1 MVTPEV
7 YPLAAAAAGCTAAY
21 SVAGTDSG
29 HAREQDWTYTFYQI
43 SATAAAGWKFDHF
56 EWTQSQNDGPD
67 KSSSSYNNPTT
78 GTRYNY
84 LYDYTCDF
92 GPTYEAAGLVD
103 EVYTVNYCR
112 AVFVED
118 ATYGDITVTTTPD
131 PAAGGTTTPTT
142 ETHQYAGSPST
153 TFTLRATANAGY
165 RFFRWKLNG
174 VQVGTVSPLT
184 VTHYFATSAQT
195 FNYVGEFLPTGQI
208 LHGSGGAILHGS
220 GGSIIRAG

>member
-7 YPLAAAAAGCTAAY
+7 YPQAAAAAGCTASY
-21 SVAGTDSG
+21 SVDHTDNSTGSG
-29 HAREQDWTYTFYQI
+29 WSQSFTYYQL
-43 SATAAAGWKFDHF
+43 SASAAVGWRFDHF
-56 EWTQSQNDGPD
+56 EWTQTE
-67 KSSSSYNNPTT
+67 SSSSTTSKNYSSYNNPCTSN
-78 GTRYNY
+78 R
-84 LYDYTCDF
+84 LYEGVFDW
-92 GPTYEAAGLVD
+92 GPVYEDAGLVD
-103 EVYTVNYCR
+103 STYSITYCR

-165 RFFRWKLNG
+165 RFFRWELNG

-184 VTHYFATSAQT
+184 VTHYFTTSAQT
-195 FNYVGEFLPTGQI
+195 FNYVGKFLPTGQI
-208 LHGSGGAILHGS
+208 LHGSGGAIIHGS
-220 GGSIIRAG
+220 GGAIIHAG

>member
-7 YPLAAAAAGCTAAY
+7 SPQAAAAAGCTASY
-21 SVAGTDSG
+21 SVDHTGGSSG
-29 HAREQDWTYTFYQI
+29 LGWSESYTYYQL
-43 SATAAAGWKFDHF
+43 SASAAAGWQFDHF
-56 EWTQSQNDGPD
+56 EWTQVESESRVTSRDY
-67 KSSSSYNNPTT
+67 SSYDNPCTHNKLFE
-78 GTRYNY
+78 GV
-84 LYDYTCDF
+84 LDWA
-92 GPTYEAAGLVD
+92 PVYEAAGFVD
-103 EVYTVNYCR
+103 STFTITYCR
-112 AVFVED
+112 AVFTEV

-165 RFFRWKLNG
+165 RFFRWDLNG